1 MIRSR
6 TRTILIGTMSA
17 FVLLAAGTTAGA
29 TIAGPAD
36 SSGVIHAC
44 YANPTS
50 NGQHAILLR
59 NVGTSC
65 PTGMTAISWNQT
77 GPPGATRPAGPPGSA
92 GAKGDTGAQGPTGPA
107 GATGSPGPGTARV
120 MALASHSTPPM
131 GWNGFNHFGPG
142 MTAAQV
148 EAGAKAL
155 VASKMAAAG
164 YEYVN
169 IDGGWSSLV
178 RTASGDLQANASLY
192 PDGIQSVVD
201 YIHGLGLKAGI
212 YLSAGL
218 TNCAKTSAG
227 SWGHYLQDASWVAA
241 HGFDFVKFD
250 YCNMPASQL
259 PLTDTYVRN
268 DATTMANDLAATGR
282 GILFDLNPARS
293 PHGHDWEWARS
304 IGAGM
309 WRVTGDI
316 TGTFRNM
323 VTHVN
328 QALAVRSSGGRG
340 GWNDPDMLEVGNGR
354 GTRAF
359 VSTPAGT
366 TVIRVSLTEAEERA
380 QFSLWLILAAPLI
393 AGNDLT
399 AMNSYTQATLTN
411 PRVLAVARDPLGKP
425 GHLVS
430 RSNGLYVIA
439 RPLSDGSVAVVLFNA
454 SPASARISTT
464 ASAIGLPAAPSY
476 RRRNLWAGNG
486 TTNSG
491 AISFSTGSHTVRMY
505 RVTAEQGSLS
515 LLARPGGR

>member
-1 MIRSR
+1 MRKIAAAAVAGMAAIITSVATAAGFQMQDTGGRWAGRSGR
-6 TRTILIGTMSA
+6 AGPGYARPRPKSVCARQLA
-17 FVLLAAGTTAGA
+17 AAVVLLAAVLVAA
-29 TIAGPAD
+29 AP
-36 SSGVIHAC
+36 
-44 YANPTS
+44 
-50 NGQHAILLR
+50 
-59 NVGTSC
+59 
-65 PTGMTAISWNQT
+65 
-77 GPPGATRPAGPPGSA
+77 
-92 GAKGDTGAQGPTGPA
+92 PA
-107 GATGSPGPGTARV
+107 GAAAGGGAGRGPSTVSVGALVSPP
-120 MALASHSTPPM
+120 TPPM

-155 VASKMAAAG
+155 VGSGMAAAG

-169 IDGGWSSLV
+169 IDGGWSRLA

-201 YIHGLGLKAGI
+201 YIHGRGLKAGI

-218 TNCAKTSAG
+218 SNCAKTSAG
-227 SWGHYLQDASWVAA
+227 SWGHYMQDANWVAA

-282 GILFDLNPARS
+282 DILFDLNPARS
-293 PHGHDWEWARS
+293 PHGHDWQWARS

-316 TGTFRNM
+316 TGTFPNM

-328 QALAVRSSGGRG
+328 QALAVRSSGGPG
-340 GWNDPDMLEVGNGR
+340 GWNDPDMLEVGNGA

-359 VSTPAGT
+359 TSTAAGT
-366 TVIRVSLTEAEERA
+366 VVTTVSLTEPEERA

-399 AMNSYTQATLTN
+399 AMDSYTRATLTT

-430 RSNGLYVIA
+430 KSNSLYVIA
-439 RPLSDGSVAVVLFNA
+439 RPLSDGSAAVVLFNA

-464 ASAIGLPAAPSY
+464 ARAIGLPAAPSY
-476 RRRNLWAGNG
+476 RLRNLWAG
-486 TTNSG
+486 TTATTSG

-505 RVTAEQGSLS
+505 RVTAEQGSRS
-515 LLARPGGR
+515 PLARAR